1 MSPVIFRDAGG
12 EDKTE
17 PEVAQMR
24 ILRLSLEWMWMVR
37 ISNEFTGGTVLDDAA
52 RDAPVHVAKEGMNCK
67 RRLQRLGLSGGT

>member
-37 ISNEFTGGTVLDDAA
+37 ISNEFTGGDGV
-52 RDAPVHVAKEGMNCK
+52 R
-67 RRLQRLGLSGGT
+67 